1 MGDVPAVEEFDL
13 GVPQKGAKEGYLQ
26 TFFNNRMQIAHT
38 IMQMQGVTDFRI
50 EVMTMFIIS
59 GITDEAKR
67 NEIVAELEKDLD
79 AIKNG
84 PGDMDEKGRR
94 ILMRC
99 MKAMGDVSSWFDAFM
114 GITHRLSVGIGGVPF
129 WKLPG
134 GEDYE
139 PDQDPT
145 KCEQSG

>member
-1 MGDVPAVEEFDL
+1 MGDVMSVEEFDL

-50 EVMTMFIIS
+50 EVMTMFVIS
-59 GITDEAKR
+59 GITDAKKR
-67 NEIVAELEKDLD
+67 KAITDELENDLE
-79 AIKNG
+79 AIKSG
-84 PGDMDEKGRR
+84 GGDMDERGRR

-99 MKAMGDVSSWFDAFM
+99 MKAMGDVSSWFDEFM
-114 GITHRLSVGIGGVPF
+114 GITHRLSVGIGGTPF

-134 GEDYE
+134 GEEYE
-139 PDQDPT
+139 PDENAP
-145 KCEQSG
+145 KCE